1 MHGTGF
7 MDELTTEEFEVAKAR
22 GKARM
27 RGSRAESAHYDA
39 GRNRIV
45 VRLTT
50 GIEIAFAPRDVEGLQ
65 HASAEDL
72 KSIEVEALGLGIHFP
87 RLDADLY
94 VPALLKGVF
103 GSKRWMAARLG
114 AAGGRIRSPSEPV
127 AVRENGKSGG
137 RRRKAPTRRG

>member
-1 MHGTGF
+1 MA
-7 MDELTTEEFEVAKAR
+7 EPSAEEFEAAVAR

-27 RGSRAESAHYDA
+27 RAPRAASAHYDA

-50 GIEIAFAPRDVEGLQ
+50 GVEIGFAPRDAEGLQ

-72 KSIEVEALGLGIHFP
+72 KSIEVEAFGLGIHFP

-94 VPALLKGVF
+94 VPALLKGML
-103 GSKRWMAARLG
+103 GSKRWMTARIQAAS
-114 AAGGRIRSPSEPV
+114 GRARNPSDSIVTGQTGKPAHHRRTRAIRD
-127 AVRENGKSGG
+127 R
-137 RRRKAPTRRG
+137 